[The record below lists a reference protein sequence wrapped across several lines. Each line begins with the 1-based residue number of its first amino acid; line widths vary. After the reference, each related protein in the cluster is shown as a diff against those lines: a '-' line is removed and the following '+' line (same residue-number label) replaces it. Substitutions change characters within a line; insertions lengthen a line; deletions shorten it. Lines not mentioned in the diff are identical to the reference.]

1 MFGPHVS
8 AINLFQ
14 IPVGLF
20 KVKLLNLLS
29 IRFQKHFDL
38 ERLLRIPRTKY
49 LQYLNELAIYSVE
62 YTGISKISS
71 HYISIVLIFTFCFWM
86 SPYCL
91 INTLLHWMGI
101 YHKTWA
107 NNTIKKN
114 TVTEPSI
121 KYNPRVPLH
130 PNASGKIK
138 NKNKS
143 WYVFGKWIPYIH
155 INSLLCSH
163 SRNQQI
169 LLTESSVSSCEIIF
183 KDMYVF
189 DRCR

>member
-14 IPVGLF
+14 IPVRLF

-29 IRFQKHFDL
+29 IRLQKHFDL

-91 INTLLHWMGI
+91 INTLLHLMGT

-114 TVTEPSI
+114 TVTEPSK
-121 KYNPRVPLH
+121 KYNPRVLLH

-138 NKNKS
+138 KKINHDISLENEFHTYTLILFYAHTVGINKFYWQKAQFLA
-143 WYVFGKWIPYIH
+143 VK
-155 INSLLCSH
+155 
-163 SRNQQI
+163 
-169 LLTESSVSSCEIIF
+169 
-183 KDMYVF
+183 
-189 DRCR
+189 